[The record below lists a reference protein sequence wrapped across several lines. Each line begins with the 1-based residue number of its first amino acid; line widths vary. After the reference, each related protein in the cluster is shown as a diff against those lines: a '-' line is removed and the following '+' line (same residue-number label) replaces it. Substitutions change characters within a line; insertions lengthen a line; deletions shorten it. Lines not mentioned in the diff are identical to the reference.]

1 MSKPSIVNTKQ
12 LLHILFAI
20 FFNWQH
26 WKNKQKNNQVN
37 PVYSVVLC
45 VQHSLL
51 LLIMRTWQIQ
61 NATKPFHGFI
71 KLIIQFLPAFKI
83 PKVDDEVGIRGEKNH
98 TKKFFCFFLLSLID
112 YRHHPNLN
120 QSQSPVKAPL
130 WSCWQQFC
138 NQRPV
143 KNHVLP
149 QWELTTVI
157 NLKSLTLS

>member
-1 MSKPSIVNTKQ
+1 MAATKYHLSLTFLTRETENYLTLLVCFTLLFFKHCRILTHLAMSKPSIVNTKQ

-26 WKNKQKNNQVN
+26 WKKTQNNQVN

-83 PKVDDEVGIRGEKNH
+83 PKVDDEVG
-98 TKKFFCFFLLSLID
+98 
-112 YRHHPNLN
+112 
-120 QSQSPVKAPL
+120 
-130 WSCWQQFC
+130 
-138 NQRPV
+138 
-143 KNHVLP
+143 
-149 QWELTTVI
+149 
-157 NLKSLTLS
+157 